1 MFGIDRRLVQNFDWT
16 LLALVLLL
24 ATLGIVNLIS
34 ATAGG
39 EGLSDTVRRQLISL
53 GLGLLVAAFVAAVD
67 YRHLERLA
75 LPVFVVALGLL
86 ALTLVIAPVT
96 RGSQSWLFGGRIQPS
111 ELAKIALVLALARY
125 FQRYPPGETRRL
137 RDLLWPAGIIAM
149 PVGLIVA
156 QRDMGVALLTLLIG
170 GTYLALVR
178 IPWRAWAGVAMLGVA
193 AFAALWTFA
202 LAPYQKE
209 RILGVID
216 PGRDPLASGYQAN
229 QSRIAIGSG
238 GLLGTGYMEGTQTQL
253 RFLPTQHT
261 DFAFSVVAEEW
272 GFVGSSVVLVL
283 YGSLLFWGLV
293 VARSSKDEFGAL
305 LAIGVVGCLFWPAT
319 LNVAM
324 VLGLAP
330 VIGVPLPLF
339 SYGGSALVVTLALT
353 GLLMN
358 VSMRRYV
365 F

>member
-1 MFGIDRRLVQNFDWT
+1 MFGIDRRLVQNFDWM
-16 LLALVLLL
+16 LLVVVLLL
-24 ATLGIVNLIS
+24 ASMGIVNLVS

-39 EGLSDTVRRQLISL
+39 EGLSDTVRRQLLSVGVGVIAA
-53 GLGLLVAAFVAAVD
+53 GIVAAID
-67 YRHLERLA
+67 YRHYERLA
-75 LPVFVVALGLL
+75 LPVFAVSCGLL

-96 RGSQSWLFGGRIQPS
+96 RGSQSWLFGGRFQPS
-111 ELAKIALVLALARY
+111 ELAKVAMVLALARY

-137 RDLLWPAGIIAM
+137 RDLFWPGAIIAL

-156 QRDMGVALLTLLIG
+156 QRDLGVALLTLLIG
-170 GTYLALVR
+170 ATYLALVN
-178 IPWRAWAGVAMLGVA
+178 IPWRAWFGVAVLALA
-193 AFAALWTFA
+193 ALAALWSFG

-209 RILGVID
+209 RILGVVD

-229 QSRIAIGSG
+229 QSRIAVGSG
-238 GLLGTGYMEGTQTQL
+238 GLFGTGYMKGTQTQL

-272 GFVGSSVVLVL
+272 GFVGSTVVLSL
-283 YGSLLFWGLV
+283 YATLLLWGLV

-305 LAIGVVGCLFWPAT
+305 LAIGVVGCLFWPAV

-339 SYGGSALVVTLALT
+339 SYGGSAMVVTLSLV
-353 GLLMN
+353 GLLLN

>member
-1 MFGIDRRLVQNFDWT
+1 MLAIDRRLVQNFDWVLLGLVVVLT
-16 LLALVLLL
+16 AMGFVNLFSSTHAGAGMSDEVRRQLLSLAVGVVAATVVASIDYRHFERLALPLYAVSLLLLL
-24 ATLGIVNLIS
+24 ATL
-34 ATAGG
+34 
-39 EGLSDTVRRQLISL
+39 
-53 GLGLLVAAFVAAVD
+53 AF
-67 YRHLERLA
+67 
-75 LPVFVVALGLL
+75 
-86 ALTLVIAPVT
+86 APVT
-96 RGSQSWLFGGRIQPS
+96 RGSQSWLLEGRVQPS
-111 ELAKIALVLALARY
+111 EFAKVGLILALARY
-125 FQRYPPGETRRL
+125 FHRNPPRQTTRL
-137 RDLLWPAGIIAM
+137 HHLLWPAAILSL

-156 QRDMGVALLTLLIG
+156 QRDLGVALLTLLIG
-170 GTYLALVR
+170 ASYLVFVH
-178 IPWRAWAGVAMLGVA
+178 IPWRAWLGVA
-193 AFAALWTFA
+193 VLAAGTLAALWTFA

-209 RILGVID
+209 RILAVVD
-216 PGRDPLASGYQAN
+216 PGRDPLASGYQVN

-238 GLLGTGYMEGTQTQL
+238 GFLGTGYMEGTQTQL

-272 GFVGSSVVLVL
+272 GFVGSTVVL
-283 YGSLLFWGLV
+283 GLLGALLLWGLV

-305 LAIGVVGCLFWPAT
+305 LAVGVVACLFWPAT

-339 SYGGSALVVTLALT
+339 SYGGSALVTTFILV

>member
-1 MFGIDRRLVQNFDWT
+1 MFGIDRRLLQNFDWM
-16 LLALVLLL
+16 LLAMVVLL

-34 ATAGG
+34 ATHAG
-39 EGLSDTVRRQLISL
+39 EGFSDEVRRQTFSL
-53 GLGLLVAAFVAAVD
+53 GVGFLGAIVMVAID
-67 YRHLERLA
+67 YRHFERLA
-75 LPVFVVALGLL
+75 LPVFVISTLLLVA
-86 ALTLVIAPVT
+86 TLIFAPVT
-96 RGSQSWLFGGRIQPS
+96 RGSQSWLFGGRVQPS
-111 ELAKIALVLALARY
+111 ELAKIGLVLAMARY
-125 FQRYPPGETRRL
+125 FHRYPPGQTQRL
-137 RDLLWPAGIIAM
+137 RDLVWPGAIMAV

-156 QRDMGVALLTLLIG
+156 QRDLGVALLTLMIG
-170 GTYLALVR
+170 CTYLIFVR
-178 IPWRAWAGVAMLGVA
+178 IPWRAWVGVAVMVMAGLV
-193 AFAALWTFA
+193 ALWSFG

-209 RILGVID
+209 RILAVVD
-216 PGRDPLASGYQAN
+216 PGRDPLASGYQVN

-272 GFVGSSVVLVL
+272 GFVGSVFVLGL
-283 YGSLLFWGLV
+283 YGTLLIWGLV
-293 VARSSKDEFGAL
+293 VARSSKDTFGAL
-305 LAIGVVGCLFWPAT
+305 LAVGVVGCLFWPAV
-319 LNVAM
+319 LNIAM
-324 VLGLAP
+324 VVGLAP

-339 SYGGSALVVTLALT
+339 SYGGSALVTTLVLL